1 MKNLFRLSVVCFILI
16 VAFAPNLL
24 VQASSAKQE
33 LNYNPEAEAYVR
45 KELLDNGE
53 AVLGMGFADPKDRT
67 IRGEFVASLFQD
79 PDLQNKPYIKIY
91 NATIVS
97 DIEAG
102 GISIPFNVEFHD
114 CVFEGRIYLDS
125 AEVKTFRIDD
135 STVKGSVR
143 LGRLVAK
150 GDVALYRS
158 TFEKEVTLFDA
169 DIANNLFARQSKF
182 LGMVADS
189 DSLDPFEVWKTQVGQ
204 TTEFTNSI
212 IKGKAIADDAKFGV
226 DLKFDGAVFEQSASF
241 KNIQVGSIANFQ
253 GTLFKSSVDFSG
265 SQSAVDAD
273 FTKAIFDNTANFE
286 NFRVVNHAIFTD
298 ATFNSDADF
307 QSGIMDRD
315 IEFTGAV
322 FNGEGIANFNYMSV
336 ERFFDFNKVTLN
348 EEFSF
353 QYSTIGWPYFAETKF
368 NNKVDFEGMQAS
380 NDFELTGASYN
391 YSEEPFTVYLAKV
404 DGRALF
410 QKFSSRAGLDL
421 SSSEFG
427 ALKITGRAGNIFGE
441 IILEST
447 KVDGDLDIEN
457 ANITDFSTRGLTVN
471 GGTSLVPMKVSG
483 KLDMSNADLGFLTI
497 EDKGFWTGAKPN
509 FDLHGMTY
517 SDLGFVT
524 NNGQKFID
532 KELDST
538 TKSLLI
544 DMVDQAKYSPQV
556 YQTLEQFLTGKGHP
570 DWSADVELDRK
581 KRERKSLEV
590 FSISWFWSWFL
601 FLFSGYGQRPIY
613 ALGWSVAIIL
623 LGAWVFQN
631 KDDFK
636 ALERGKDKPKFNP
649 VLYSLALFIPFFEF
663 GFDKNWDP
671 KPTRTSILIYKQIH
685 RLLGWIVAPIALL
698 AFSGIIK

>member
-1 MKNLFRLSVVCFILI
+1 MMKPLSRLFVIFTIVLLI
-16 VAFAPNLL
+16 VVAQISPAK
-24 VQASSAKQE
+24 ASPKLQE
-33 LNYNPEAEAYVR
+33 SNPAAEEYV
-45 KELLDNGE
+45 KSELLNTGV
-53 AVLGMGFADPKDRT
+53 AVLGQKFRDPQDRVVSGAF
-67 IRGEFVASLFQD
+67 IAGLFKD
-79 PDLQNKPYIKIY
+79 PDLQTKPYIKIY
-91 NATIVS
+91 NATIVGG
-97 DIEAG
+97 IEAG

-158 TFEKEVTLFDA
+158 TFEGEVSLFDA
-169 DIANNLFARQSKF
+169 DIASNLFARQSKF
-182 LGMVADS
+182 LGVVPDT
-189 DSLDPFEVWKTQVGQ
+189 DSLDPFELWKTQVGQ

-226 DLKFDGAVFEQSASF
+226 DVKFDGAVFEQPASF
-241 KNIQVGSIANFQ
+241 KNIEVGSIANFQ
-253 GTLFKSSVDFSG
+253 GTRFKNTVDFSG
-265 SQSAVDAD
+265 SKMAVDAD
-273 FTKAIFDNTANFE
+273 FTKAIFNHTANFE
-286 NFRVVNHAIFTD
+286 NFRVANHAIFTE

-307 QSGIMDRD
+307 TSSIMDRD

-322 FNGEGIANFNYMSV
+322 FSGEGTANFDYVSV
-336 ERFFDFNKVTLN
+336 ARFFDFDNVKLN

-353 QYSTIGWPYFAETKF
+353 QYSTIGWPYFAGTVF
-368 NNKVDFEGMQAS
+368 NDKVNFEGMQAS
-380 NDFELTGASYN
+380 NDFELAGAVYN
-391 YSEEPFTVYLAKV
+391 YPAEPFTVYLAKV
-404 DGRALF
+404 SGRVLF
-410 QKFSSRAGLDL
+410 AEFSAKAGLDL

-427 ALKITGRAGNIFGE
+427 ALTITGQPGNIFGE
-441 IILEST
+441 IILDST

-457 ANITDFSTRGLTVN
+457 AHITNFSTRGLTV
-471 GGTSLVPMKVSG
+471 GGGISLVPMEVSG
-483 KLDMSNADLGFLTI
+483 TLDMSNAELGFLTI
-497 EDKGFWTGAKPN
+497 EDKGFWSGAKPD

-524 NNGQKFID
+524 ASGQDFKD
-532 KELDST
+532 KELDTST
-538 TKSLLI
+538 KNLLT
-544 DMVDQAKYSPQV
+544 DMVAKARYSPQV
-556 YQTLEQFLTGKGHP
+556 YQTLEQFLTEKGHP
-570 DWSADVELDRK
+570 DWAADVELDRK
-581 KRERKSLEV
+581 IRERKSLEV

-623 LGAWVFQN
+623 MGAWFFSN
-631 KDDFK
+631 RDDFI
-636 ALERGKDKPKFNP
+636 AVERGDDQPKFNP

-663 GFDKNWDP
+663 GFDKSWDA
-671 KPTRTSILIYKQIH
+671 KPTKTSILIYKQIH